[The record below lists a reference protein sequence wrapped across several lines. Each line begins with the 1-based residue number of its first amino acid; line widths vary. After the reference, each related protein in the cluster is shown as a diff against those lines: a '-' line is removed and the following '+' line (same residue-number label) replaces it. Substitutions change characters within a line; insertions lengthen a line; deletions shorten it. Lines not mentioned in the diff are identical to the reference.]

1 MPTSY
6 TPSLRLWEGQP
17 GDPTIRNA
25 WGTFLNTN
33 DQLVEAAILGNAT
46 VNIAGLT
53 TYALTTANG
62 AADQAR
68 PIVQIFTGALT
79 ANCTVTLPNVL
90 KFGMAINQT
99 TGGFNVILTSGGGT
113 TVTVP
118 PENLPYDYFCDGAGN
133 VTVYQRQPGPRFGD
147 WKFNSMAAE
156 GGGWRLAY
164 GQTRPRTDPLWQW
177 LTAQGIS
184 WPHGNG
190 DGSTTYTMPDFRG
203 NSWSGVDNQGG
214 TAANRITSAGSGIAG
229 TTPGA
234 TGGNQLLQAHTHT
247 VSITDPGH
255 THSHTD
261 PGHTHSHSDPGHVH
275 GVSDP
280 GHLHSVSDPGHVHSF
295 LMETGGG
302 APSGIP
308 TSAGGSTTGNGS
320 TLGANTGVTIQSSG
334 TGIGIN
340 GAFTGIT
347 NVANTTGIT
356 NVANTT
362 GITATGT
369 STGGGSSEHAANHD
383 GVRLHLRRGV
393 IHAVPH
399 NTIATWR
406 ERRSDAGPEYRAV
419 RHSKPDPVLLGVD
432 PEARWVGAHVTHA
445 FGWHMPRT

>member
-6 TPSLRLWEGQP
+6 TTSLRLWEGSP

-33 DQLVEAAILGNAT
+33 QQLVESAILGNAT
-46 VNIAGLT
+46 VSIAGLT
-53 TYALTTANG
+53 TYSLTTANG
-62 AADQAR
+62 AADQSR
-68 PIVQIFTGALT
+68 PMVQVFTGALT
-79 ANCTVTLPNVL
+79 ANCTVTVPNVL

-118 PENLPYDYFCDGAGN
+118 PENLPYDYFCDGSGN

-147 WKFNSMAAE
+147 WKFNSMQAE

-247 VSITDPGH
+247 VTVTDPGH
-255 THSHTD
+255 THSVSDPGHNHTHTD
-261 PGHTHSHSDPGHVH
+261 PGHVHGIGDPGHSH

-280 GHLHSVSDPGHVHSF
+280 GHAHTVGISGP
-295 LMETGGG
+295 TGYF
-302 APSGIP
+302 
-308 TSAGGSTTGNGS
+308 
-320 TLGANTGVTIQSSG
+320 ANTGGPNAFLVGGGSIATSSVG
-334 TGIGIN
+334 TGIAIATAATGIAIAT
-340 GAFTGIT
+340 AFTGIS
-347 NVANTTGIT
+347 NNANTTGIT

-362 GITATGT
+362 GITASGT
-369 STGGGSSEHAANHD
+369 STGGGSSQNMPPTMMGFAY
-383 GVRLHLRRGV
+383 
-393 IHAVPH
+393 I
-399 NTIATWR
+399 
-406 ERRSDAGPEYRAV
+406 Y
-419 RHSKPDPVLLGVD
+419 
-432 PEARWVGAHVTHA
+432 VGA
-445 FGWHMPRT
+445 